1 MSTNDRFSSLTQRK
15 MQFAQ
20 LLATGSTLAEAAR
33 ALNISERT
41 ARRYA
46 DDPTVCAIIREAE
59 REALAAITRGLRAV
73 ARQACATLARAVTDE
88 SVPWPAR
95 IRACDAVLGHVV
107 KLLELTEIERRL
119 DELEQLVKGDSH
131 AL

>member
-1 MSTNDRFSSLTQRK
+1 
-15 MQFAQ
+15 
-20 LLATGSTLAEAAR
+20 
-33 ALNISERT
+33 
-41 ARRYA
+41 
-46 DDPTVCAIIREAE
+46 
-59 REALAAITRGLRAV
+59 
-73 ARQACATLARAVTDE
+73 VTDE

-107 KLLELTEIERRL
+107 RLLELTEIERRL